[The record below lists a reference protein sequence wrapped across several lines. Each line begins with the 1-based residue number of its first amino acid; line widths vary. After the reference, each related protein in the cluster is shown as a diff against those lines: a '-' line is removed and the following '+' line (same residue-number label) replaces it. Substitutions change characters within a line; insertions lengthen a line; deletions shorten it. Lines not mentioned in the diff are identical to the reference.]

1 MVHCVFIDFSCI
13 FLLIHLV
20 LSISG
25 FNAISFLLI
34 TKIICDNINSNFPTL
49 RISDDTTFLQKIKM
63 SLIKVKD
70 KFQVTIP
77 AAIRKIAKLDVGD
90 LLEITVKE
98 DGIFLR
104 RKTINYREDIIGE
117 LRDALAE
124 TVEEDNTIIK
134 KSDDEIMDEAIKTI
148 REVRAEKHQKKRNM
162 K

>member
-1 MVHCVFIDFSCI
+1 
-13 FLLIHLV
+13 
-20 LSISG
+20 
-25 FNAISFLLI
+25 
-34 TKIICDNINSNFPTL
+34 
-49 RISDDTTFLQKIKM
+49 M